1 MLAGVAAGLA
11 RHLAVDVVWVR
22 LAFVLTT
29 VLAGGLGLVAYIA
42 AWIIIPEGDDRQAG
56 APGWGQQRAGGS
68 GALAGRVPDGVR
80 GARFWVGAGL
90 IALGTIVLLD
100 RLLGPLQAR
109 LGWLSPSQLLIPL
122 ILILGGML
130 LWRSSRSEQEPG
142 DVSRPLAIESAR
154 SDDTTGHDP
163 KQTAE
168 QHTAADACAVGTRS
182 TAPATRGSALVV
194 GGAVWLLS
202 NLGVEEATLT
212 RALASALLIVGGGL
226 VIGAFVGRGR
236 GLIGTGLLLAPIVVL
251 ATFAAATQP
260 GLRAIAVTEDGV
272 VVVDPD
278 SRIEQRPSDLAAVR
292 ETYAY
297 GIGSIVL
304 DLSAIDP
311 DQLAAAGTTRVT
323 VELGIGDLLVVLPDG
338 VAVRVDVTLG
348 IGQIDLLGR
357 TTGGLGVEADRA
369 IVGPSPEAG
378 TLIVEIEQGIGR
390 VRVTR

>member
-1 MLAGVAAGLA
+1 M
-11 RHLAVDVVWVR
+11 
-22 LAFVLTT
+22 
-29 VLAGGLGLVAYIA
+29 
-42 AWIIIPEGDDRQAG
+42 
-56 APGWGQQRAGGS
+56 
-68 GALAGRVPDGVR
+68 
-80 GARFWVGAGL
+80 
-90 IALGTIVLLD
+90 LLD

-122 ILILGGML
+122 ILILGGVL

-154 SDDTTGHDP
+154 SDDTTGYDP

-168 QHTAADACAVGTRS
+168 QHTAADAGAVGSRA
-182 TAPATRGSALVV
+182 TAPATLGSALVV